1 MNTVAR
7 MIVSK
12 SFRLALMLSV
22 LSSVLWQKFL
32 EILAIVIKTAP
43 IEAVDR
49 FSSDFVSGTPDQ

>member
-1 MNTVAR
+1 

-49 FSSDFVSGTPDQ
+49 FTSDFVSGTPDQ